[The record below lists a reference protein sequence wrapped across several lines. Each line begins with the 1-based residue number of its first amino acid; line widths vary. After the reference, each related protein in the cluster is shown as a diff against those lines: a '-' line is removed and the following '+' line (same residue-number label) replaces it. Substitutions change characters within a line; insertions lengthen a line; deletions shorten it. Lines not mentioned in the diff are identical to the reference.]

1 MNIDNF
7 TLNIYLNE
15 DKTYLMI
22 ETENKNSNINFKYEI
37 YGNKNFFSSGVLKCT
52 NCFIPILKFRILD
65 DYIFFLKIKIFN
77 KNISQSLFKFFNL
90 NEYTPN
96 ENLSM
101 SIEDINTK
109 LLFESIT
116 LKNENEEDNN
126 SEDNENSNMSNCENS
141 STCDSDNDI
150 DIDNNN

>member
-90 NEYTPN
+90 QEYTPN

-116 LKNENEEDNN
+116 LKNENEEYNNN
-126 SEDNENSNMSNCENS
+126 SEENDNSNMSNSDNS
-141 STCDSDNDI
+141 SCCESETEHD
-150 DIDNNN
+150 